1 MDVIERIDETD
12 RMIDVT
18 LRHWIRQR
26 MAELRA
32 EGFTVCIWIVEPDD
46 DVLTVCAQ
54 ACWGADHAR
63 PWEEV
68 FAVIEYVEEQP
79 TFFAAVVPAHHAG
92 GLILILPKSLRLDPM
107 LRAYLVDASI
117 TPA

>member
-1 MDVIERIDETD
+1 MNPIEQLEEVNRIPDATIRRWIAT
-12 RMIDVT
+12 RMV
-18 LRHWIRQR
+18 
-26 MAELRA
+26 ELQA
-32 EGFTVCIWIVEPDD
+32 EGFAVCFWLVAPDD

-54 ACWGADHAR
+54 ACWGADHPR
-63 PWEEV
+63 PWEDV

-79 TFFAAVVPAHHAG
+79 TFFAAVVPAHHEG
-92 GLILILPKSLRLDPM
+92 GLMLILPKSLRLDPM